1 MKGILLILILL
12 ISAGLLSCLR
22 RQETNIMPVKM
33 INPSNALY
41 IDSMVFRHYQ
51 RPSRPWLLSTR
62 TFAFNDSM
70 SEVLDSMN
78 IDTLVK
84 MNSSDRSY
92 REPLS
97 HKLTGDTL
105 IVDLIYT
112 PNHKRFPFGEI
123 KSKDDSIY
131 LNLSGDV
138 FKELPGINKKYYVK
152 HRYFRSVFKI
162 LIDYQKV

>member
-1 MKGILLILILL
+1 
-12 ISAGLLSCLR
+12 
-22 RQETNIMPVKM
+22 
-33 INPSNALY
+33 
-41 IDSMVFRHYQ
+41 
-51 RPSRPWLLSTR
+51 
-62 TFAFNDSM
+62 M

-97 HKLTGDTL
+97 YKLTGDTI

-123 KSKDDSIY
+123 KSQGDSIY

-162 LIDYQKV
+162 LVDSTKRYNIFFRYDYSLERKR